1 MTTKDEIIRTRI
13 GMKFLLTVGIF
24 ATVFCVFQLYQM
36 WFVSRGHVERLLDS
50 KTRLAMAF
58 YQAIRQHD
66 HPHGADDGAQHSS
79 QELDDILEQVQTIY
93 PTCMFRYYSEPS
105 QNEPDFF
112 TLFAIN
118 AELNAWSGR
127 QVIDGR
133 SCFVRVA
140 PRRDPQGV
148 VAGLDMVAFPIS
160 DIQATMDNEIL
171 NNMQSMMLALL
182 GLFAAV
188 YASFELLAGR
198 RIRRIAEHFRRF
210 TTEKEYV
217 RIDPI
222 AVRGRDEIGLLV
234 CSFNELAARRNGMYQ
249 QLEGTVAERTAELEE
264 TNRQLKHQIQYS
276 RQAEEQANVLASEA
290 RAANQAKSEFL
301 ANMSHEIR
309 TPMNAIMGFGEI
321 LAEESVSDEQR
332 GYVQLILNSSRNLLA
347 IINDILDYS
356 KIEAGRMTI
365 EITDC
370 DLGQML
376 HELDSMLRPGARKKQ
391 LAFEVLQCDQL
402 PQFIKTDSVR
412 LRQCLINLLSNAL
425 KFTEHGHV
433 FMNVSIQQID
443 DQPFVRFDVEDTG
456 IGIPPDKQVM
466 IFDSFS
472 QADSATTRKYGGT
485 GLGLAITKRLAELL
499 GGHVF
504 LDSQVGKGSIF
515 SLAIPVPAGWRE
527 ESSCNK
533 YQAIDDNTLTVDEA
547 KGTMM
552 SGKVLVAEDNPSNQK
567 LISIL
572 LQKIGVEAAIADDGR
587 IAVDMA
593 LAEPYDLILMDMQM
607 PNMNGYDATRELRKK
622 GCKTPII
629 AVTANAMIGDEDKC
643 LEAGCDGYLSKPIDR
658 TKLGEV
664 VGRYIPMRV

>member
-1 MTTKDEIIRTRI
+1 
-13 GMKFLLTVGIF
+13 MKFLLTVGIF

-58 YQAIRQHD
+58 YQAILRHSHTHD
-66 HPHGADDGAQHSS
+66 TGDETLHST
-79 QELDDILEQVQTIY
+79 QELHDILAQVQTVY
-93 PTCMFRYYSEPS
+93 PTCMFRHYSEPS
-105 QNEPDFF
+105 QDDQDFF
-112 TLFAIN
+112 ALFALHT
-118 AELNAWSGR
+118 ELDSWSGR
-127 QVIDGR
+127 QIIDGR
-133 SCFVRVA
+133 SCYVRVV
-140 PRRDPQGV
+140 PRRGPQGD
-148 VAGLDMVAFPIS
+148 VASLDMVAFPVS
-160 DIQATMDNEIL
+160 EIQMAMDDAIL
-171 NNMQSMMLALL
+171 RKMQFMMLALL
-182 GLFAAV
+182 ALFGAV
-188 YASFELLAGR
+188 YTSFELLAGR

-222 AVRGRDEIGLLV
+222 EVKGRDEIGLLV
-234 CSFNELAARRNGMYQ
+234 YSFNELAARRNGMYQ
-249 QLEGTVAERTAELEE
+249 QLEGVVTERTAELEE

-290 RAANQAKSEFL
+290 RAASQAKSEFL

-321 LAEESVSDEQR
+321 LAEEIVSDEQR
-332 GYVQLILNSSRNLLA
+332 GYIQLILNSSHNLLA

-356 KIEAGRMTI
+356 KIEAGRMTV
-365 EITDC
+365 EITEC

-402 PQFIKTDSVR
+402 PQFIKTDPVR
-412 LRQCLINLLSNAL
+412 LRQCLINLLSNAI

-433 FMNVSIQQID
+433 FMNVSIQHLD

-499 GGHVF
+499 GGYVF
-504 LDSQVGKGSIF
+504 LESQVGKGSIF
-515 SLAIPVPAGWRE
+515 SLAIPVPTGWRE

-533 YQAIDDNTLTVDEA
+533 YQAIDDSTLIVDEA
-547 KGTMM
+547 KGTTM
-552 SGKVLVAEDNPSNQK
+552 SGKILVAEDNPSNQK

-572 LQKIGVEAAIADDGR
+572 LQKMGVEVTIADDGR
-587 IAVDMA
+587 VAVDKA
-593 LAEPYDLILMDMQM
+593 LAEKFDLILMDMQM
-607 PNMNGYDATRELRKK
+607 PNMNGYDATRELRNK
-622 GCKTPII
+622 GCNTPII

-643 LEAGCDGYLSKPIDR
+643 MGTGCDGYLSKPIDR
-658 TKLGEV
+658 TKLAEI
-664 VGRYIPMRV
+664 VGRYIPIHA